1 MTEERSLTTIEIVN
15 YILLIAVCVWN
26 SVFCSLYFAK
36 TIRLVQTE
44 KKKRTT
50 KDASPFRSHQ
60 SDLVGTRNYLLYLY
74 QVLPL
79 VLAVI
84 AYFNCDRIESGD
96 LAWRMLVIGFCV
108 VAALSVLFSILLE
121 IKLKDRTLFR
131 KKFAYLFHGGIIVH
145 IFILM
150 PFVLLVLATLG
161 LLWTV

>member
-1 MTEERSLTTIEIVN
+1 MTNIEILN
-15 YILLIAVCVWN
+15 LILLIAVCLWN
-26 SVFCSLYFAK
+26 AVFCTLYLMK
-36 TIRLVQTE
+36 TVRLELNERNRKTGE
-44 KKKRTT
+44 
-50 KDASPFRSHQ
+50 DLSPFRSGNNN
-60 SDLVGTRNYLLYLY
+60 LVGYRNVRLFDLHI
-74 QVLPL
+74 LPL

-84 AYFNCDRIESGD
+84 AYFNCVRIESGD

-131 KKFAYLFHGGIIVH
+131 KKFAYLFHGGSMIVH

-150 PFVLLVLATLG
+150 PFVLLVIATLG